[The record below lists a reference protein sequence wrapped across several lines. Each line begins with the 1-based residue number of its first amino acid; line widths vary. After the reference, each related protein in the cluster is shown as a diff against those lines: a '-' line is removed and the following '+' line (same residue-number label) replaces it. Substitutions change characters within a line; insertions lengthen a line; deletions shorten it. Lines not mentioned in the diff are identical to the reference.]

1 MSPTSAAG
9 GGAIPESDS
18 VGCCRWVSKLEFV
31 GRVNVVVLSSVLAVV
46 VISDDKTLEVVFWK
60 IDRIDDV
67 ATVVVVVFNNM
78 LDFSEPP
85 LQFFSRADAVPLMV
99 AWPILVI
106 IFRGDGVDSE
116 VIGDDEVVEVLA
128 RWTF

>member
-1 MSPTSAAG
+1 
-9 GGAIPESDS
+9 
-18 VGCCRWVSKLEFV
+18 LEFV

-78 LDFSEPP
+78 LDFSESP
-85 LQFFSRADAVPLMV
+85 LQLFSRADGFSVMVTWAV
-99 AWPILVI
+99 LVI
-106 IFRGDGVDSE
+106 IVLSDGVDSK
-116 VIGDDEVVEVLA
+116 VVDDNKMI
-128 RWTF
+128 